1 MGVTRL
7 IPPNSKAPAKLRIAA
22 YCRITIRAAEQR
34 SSLMAQKRY
43 YEDHI
48 KQNPIRE
55 FAGVYSDIGSG
66 TRIKGRGRFKALL
79 LACKHGK
86 VDMILTKS
94 AHRFARNT
102 VDSLKMNRMLKRWNI
117 GIF

>member
-1 MGVTRL
+1 M
-7 IPPNSKAPAKLRIAA
+7 AA
-22 YCRITIRAAEQR
+22 YCRITTRAAEQR
-34 SSLMAQKRY
+34 SSLMAQKSY

-55 FAGVYSDIGSG
+55 FAGIYSDIGSG

-79 LACKHGK
+79 MACKHGK
-86 VDMILTKS
+86 IDMILTKS

-102 VDSLKMNRMLKRWNI
+102 VDSLKTNRMLKRRNI
-117 GIF
+117 CIYFEQEDNKLRYLYLRW